1 MMMDLQN
8 LPIWGWPC
16 QLHLLLQPS
25 GTHFIHAPHAQSFL
39 HPPLW
44 QNFCQDCKWCSQ
56 HLTANFPLT
65 HWASN
70 VIVLDM
76 TVVLKFISLF
86 QLNALKI
93 KPSVYGDIHML
104 KYEFGRVL
112 TNIYM
117 LPWIP
122 MPFLSQS
129 CSLSGHN
136 TQISAPARS
145 KIWSRS
151 FFCNMTSSRS
161 GAATSS
167 HQRFSSA
174 NSCW

>member
-1 MMMDLQN
+1 M
-8 LPIWGWPC
+8 WVW
-16 QLHLLLQPS
+16 
-25 GTHFIHAPHAQSFL
+25 FAPHAQSFL
-39 HPPLW
+39 HPPLR

-56 HLTANFPLT
+56 CLTTNFPPT

-104 KYEFGRVL
+104 KYRFSRVL

-122 MPFLSQS
+122 TPLLSQS
-129 CSLSGHN
+129 CSLSGCN
-136 TQISAPARS
+136 TQISASSLS

-151 FFCNMTSSRS
+151 FFCKTTSYMS

-167 HQRFSSA
+167 HQMFSSA